1 VHFLMLRFGLMVL
14 MCCCRVPSVQSF
26 ITGSSPA
33 AAAAAAA
40 TARRMRTAAI
50 AAAARQ
56 NWVDGPFAHQDEVE
70 LKIEDLTNLGDGV
83 GKVTDTSSSRGRFVV
98 MVPGVMPGEVVRARV
113 RQQRKTHALADLVEV
128 VSPSP
133 ARVEPVCSL
142 FGVCGGCQYQFMPI
156 GQQRD
161 LKRKHVVDALER
173 IGGFRAAPEG
183 NQSSTCTV
191 SPVVGS
197 AEIYGYRTKLTPHH
211 NLDSSGGGVIGFQA
225 KGGVG
230 GGGGGDSMRLVDV
243 PHCPLA
249 TPELNERLMS
259 HREAVREAARGQPS
273 APAAA
278 AAAAATMKAKK
289 QKKRRRRQQQQQQQ
303 QQQQK
308 GSAAARKPTLLLRHA
323 LKLRDDMPPSPE
335 EGDEAAAVP
344 AEGDLTSYVST
355 DPNEE
360 VFERVGGLT
369 FRFRAGEF
377 FQNNPFVV
385 PKLVDH
391 VIAEAR
397 APLFPMQRSADESG
411 GAVMAPSSPSSER
424 RAHCLIDAYCGGGL
438 FCLSAAPFFE
448 RCAGIEISKKNIASA
463 QDNAELNG
471 IRNAEFVAGTAEG
484 IFATIDERRNRQR
497 GYFDADSTVVIVDP
511 PRKGC
516 SPEFLQQ
523 LAAFGPARVVYVSC
537 DPSTQARDAR
547 ELVGRYGY
555 AVGNVTPFDLFPQT
569 RHIENVMTFDRAVK
583 SSQVLTLHTN
593 TK

>member
-1 VHFLMLRFGLMVL
+1 
-14 MCCCRVPSVQSF
+14 
-26 ITGSSPA
+26 
-33 AAAAAAA
+33 
-40 TARRMRTAAI
+40 
-50 AAAARQ
+50 
-56 NWVDGPFAHQDEVE
+56 
-70 LKIEDLTNLGDGV
+70 
-83 GKVTDTSSSRGRFVV
+83 
-98 MVPGVMPGEVVRARV
+98 
-113 RQQRKTHALADLVEV
+113 
-128 VSPSP
+128 
-133 ARVEPVCSL
+133 
-142 FGVCGGCQYQFMPI
+142 
-156 GQQRD
+156 
-161 LKRKHVVDALER
+161 
-173 IGGFRAAPEG
+173 
-183 NQSSTCTV
+183 
-191 SPVVGS
+191 
-197 AEIYGYRTKLTPHH
+197 
-211 NLDSSGGGVIGFQA
+211 
-225 KGGVG
+225 
-230 GGGGGDSMRLVDV
+230 
-243 PHCPLA
+243 
-249 TPELNERLMS
+249 MS

-289 QKKRRRRQQQQQQQ
+289 QKKRRRRQAAAAAATTAAERERRRE
-303 QQQQK
+303 K
-308 GSAAARKPTLLLRHA
+308 AHLAAAARSKV
-323 LKLRDDMPPSPE
+323 
-335 EGDEAAAVP
+335 EGRYAAITRERDEAAAVP

-438 FCLSAAPFFE
+438 FCLGGTFLRAVRGYRDQQKE
-448 RCAGIEISKKNIASA
+448 HRVGAGVMRA
-463 QDNAELNG
+463 QRHSEC
-471 IRNAEFVAGTAEG
+471 RTQAGTAEG

-523 LAAFGPARVVYVSC
+523 LAAFDRACRV
-537 DPSTQARDAR
+537 R
-547 ELVGRYGY
+547 ELRPFHAGEGRAGTGGRYGY

-583 SSQVLTLHTN
+583 SSHAYSHLA
-593 TK
+593 K